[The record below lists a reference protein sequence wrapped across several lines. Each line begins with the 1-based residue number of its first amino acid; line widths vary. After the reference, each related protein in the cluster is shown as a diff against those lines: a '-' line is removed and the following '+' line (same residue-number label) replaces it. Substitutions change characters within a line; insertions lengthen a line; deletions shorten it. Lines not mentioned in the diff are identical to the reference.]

1 MIQYVVTKRECRG
14 ASALRPALLSQETQ
28 QVKTLLTRRCQ
39 RSRFYWCAWK
49 YTFLLMISN
58 KTIWKGQTMFP
69 FADNISQELKI
80 LVKRHK
86 RFSSKRLKLKEIWET
101 ISSKNCNRSLLE
113 PRNDHVFWSITQIC
127 NQLKDGSHQTDQNQD
142 LVSVF
147 LITSETI
154 FFSSSQW
161 IMCHVESRQQR
172 GVRRSDAS
180 TSWKWDYT
188 TPSLP
193 APN

>member
-1 MIQYVVTKRECRG
+1 MQRSISAATRALISGNSTGENFTHTKMSEIQILLMCLKIHISTDDIIQNYLKRSNYVSFCWQHITGTEDFSEETQKIQFKTTQTKRN
-14 ASALRPALLSQETQ
+14 LRNNFLKKLQ
-28 QVKTLLTRRCQ
+28 QVVIGTQKW
-39 RSRFYWCAWK
+39 SRVLIHY
-49 YTFLLMISN
+49 
-58 KTIWKGQTMFP
+58 
-69 FADNISQELKI
+69 
-80 LVKRHK
+80 
-86 RFSSKRLKLKEIWET
+86 
-101 ISSKNCNRSLLE
+101 
-113 PRNDHVFWSITQIC
+113 TQIC

-147 LITSETI
+147 LITSVTI